1 MIVRTWR
8 GEASTDEAAK
18 AYAEHVENTAFPKMR
33 EIPGHIG
40 ACLFS
45 KITAEGIVVFV
56 MSYWENMQ
64 AVQQFAGETTGTAV
78 VEPRA
83 QAVLESF
90 DPYVEHFELVV
101 KSGSV

>member
-33 EIPGHIG
+33 KLPGHIG
-40 ACLFS
+40 AYLFS
-45 KITAEGIVVFV
+45 KKTAERIVVLV
-56 MSYWENMQ
+56 MSYWEDMQ
-64 AVQQFAGETTGTAV
+64 AVQQFSSETIDTAV
-78 VEPRA
+78 VESRA

-90 DPYVEHFELVV
+90 DPEVEHFELVV
-101 KSGSV
+101 KSGSI

>member
-33 EIPGHIG
+33 KLPGHIG
-40 ACLFS
+40 ACLLS
-45 KITAEGIVVFV
+45 KRTAERIVVLV
-56 MSYWENMQ
+56 MSYWEDMQ
-64 AVQQFAGETTGTAV
+64 AIQQFAGETIDTAV

-90 DPYVEHFELVV
+90 DPDVEHFELVV
-101 KSGSV
+101 KSCSI